1 MIGLRTA
8 GRIAPIIY
16 LFALAAVAN
25 AQNWWDNDR
34 PAGYVEEP
42 VPTTKQE
49 LSQLPSANWYD
60 ADKDE
65 LARVNVTPPPANDY
79 RPAPPKPKAPTTS
92 WNWWP
97 DFSWLGSLFSGGF
110 LSLGAIMLYTVIL
123 VVLGLVGYLIFR
135 YFENEQLLE
144 ANGADRKRP
153 EQMDTTTQVDR
164 LESLPFQVKRPDSD
178 LLAEAKRCYDSGDF
192 NEAIVY
198 LFSYELV
205 ELDKGQLIRLAK
217 GKTNGQYLR
226 EVRKNDSLQDIL
238 EVTMRAFE
246 DVFFGQRTLSRD
258 GFERCWNQ
266 LEPFRRQLAGVA
278 R

>member
-1 MIGLRTA
+1 MIMLRT
-8 GRIAPIIY
+8 RWRLAPLVL
-16 LFALAAVAN
+16 LFSLVAVAG
-25 AQNWWDNDR
+25 ADDWWENDK
-34 PAGYVEEP
+34 PSGYVEEP
-42 VPTTKQE
+42 VPTAKEE
-49 LSQLPSANWYD
+49 LSQLPGAQWYD

-65 LARVNVTPPPANDY
+65 LARVDVTPPTTNNY
-79 RPAPPKPKAPTTS
+79 RPAPPAPKSTSPS

-97 DFSWLGSLFSGGF
+97 DFSWLSQLFVGGF
-110 LSLGAIMLYTVIL
+110 WSLGAIMLYTVIL
-123 VVLGLVGYLIFR
+123 VILGVVGYWLYR
-135 YFENEQLLE
+135 YFESEDPLDLK
-144 ANGADRKRP
+144 AADRKRP
-153 EQMDTTTQVDR
+153 EQFDTTSQVDR

-178 LLAEAKRCYDSGDF
+178 LLAEARRCYDSGDF

-205 ELDKGQLIRLAK
+205 ELDKGQFIRLAK

-226 EVRKNDSLQDIL
+226 EVRKHDALQDIL

-266 LEPFRRQLAGVA
+266 LEPFRRQLAGVV